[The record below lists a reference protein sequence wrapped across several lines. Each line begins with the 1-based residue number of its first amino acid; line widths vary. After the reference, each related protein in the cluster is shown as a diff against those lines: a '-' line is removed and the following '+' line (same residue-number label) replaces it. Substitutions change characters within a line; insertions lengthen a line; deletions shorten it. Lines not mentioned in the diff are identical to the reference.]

1 MPTQKRS
8 TPREYDEQGNLISKW
23 CNFCKRMLPIEK
35 FNKHVSYKDGH
46 MHKCQKCFNEYWH
59 LNVATKRVQYLVNR
73 IKSKC
78 IKEHIPF
85 NLTVSD
91 IIIPDC
97 CPILGIKLEFGRSD
111 GEKWRDN
118 SPSIDRIIP
127 SLGYVKGNVLVIS
140 YRANRIKNDATIE
153 ELIRIASYYQEIQHD
168 RLRTTGSNTER

>member
-1 MPTQKRS
+1 MPTPKRS
-8 TPREYDEQGNLISKW
+8 APREYDNLGNVTAKW

-46 MHKCQKCFNEYWH
+46 MHKCQECFKEYWH
-59 LNVATKRVQYLVNR
+59 ANAAAKRVQYLVNR
-73 IKSKC
+73 VRSKC
-78 IKEHIPF
+78 TREHIPF
-85 NLTVSD
+85 DLSVDD
-91 IIIPDC
+91 IIIPDH
-97 CPILGIKLEFGRSD
+97 CPILGIELEFGKSD

-153 ELIRIASYYQEIQHD
+153 ELVKIASYYQEIQNEQ
-168 RLRTTGSNTER
+168 LRASGI